1 MQRILTRIRTGAL
14 FLLSAAG
21 LLSACSPPLN
31 WREVQLET
39 GMRGLLP
46 CKPDQT
52 QQAQTLAGRT
62 IQIQMQGC
70 EAGDALWALASAD
83 LGTGANAIYPEIQ
96 QAWQVGLQKALQSDT
111 AASAQPYKVVAD
123 PGEPGVAVSLAGR
136 SPEGKPLQVRALWFL
151 RGQRIHLA
159 VVYAQR
165 ITPDMLE
172 TFWDSVRS
180 Q

>member
-1 MQRILTRIRTGAL
+1 MQRILTGMGAL
-14 FLLSAAG
+14 LLCAA
-21 LLSACSPPLN
+21 LLLPACSPTLN

-52 QQAQTLAGRT
+52 QQAQTLVGRT
-62 IQIQMQGC
+62 IQVQMQGC

-83 LGTGANAIYPEIQ
+83 LGTDASAIYPEIQ
-96 QAWQVGLQKALQSDT
+96 QAWQMGLQKALRSDMT
-111 AASAQPYKVVAD
+111 ATAQPYKVAAD
-123 PGEPGVAVSLAGR
+123 PGEPGVAVTLEGR
-136 SPEGKPLQVRALWFL
+136 TPEGKPLQARALWFL

-165 ITPDMLE
+165 ITPEMLE
-172 TFWDSVRS
+172 TFWDNVRS

>member
-1 MQRILTRIRTGAL
+1 MLRL
-14 FLLSAAG
+14 AA
-21 LLSACSPPLN
+21 ARVQPDPN

-39 GMRGLLP
+39 GMQGLLP

-83 LGTGANAIYPEIQ
+83 LGASALYPEIQ
-96 QAWQVGLQKALQSDT
+96 QAWQAGLQKALQSDV
-111 AASAQPYKVVAD
+111 AARAQPYKIAAD
-123 PGEPGVAVSLAGR
+123 PGEPGIAVSLAGR
-136 SPEGKPLQVRALWFL
+136 SPDGKPLQARALWFL

-165 ITPDMLE
+165 ITPEMLE
-172 TFWDSVRS
+172 TFWDNVRS